1 MILINK
7 TDRMVIFFGIIVLK
21 REQTGGGTLCI
32 AKIAIFVIGLLIA
45 AVKWENGC
53 AHPVGTI

>member
-1 MILINK
+1 M
-7 TDRMVIFFGIIVLK
+7 FVLK
-21 REQTGGGTLCI
+21 REQTEGGILCI

-53 AHPVGTI
+53 ALPVGTI